1 MLFRSQMGNARRDR
15 IIDLVQIGGTK
26 LRPSGTLFEVLR
38 WGSWHGVVTIAL
50 SVLVAVA
57 LGVGRAPSD
66 LWLPV
71 GYVIG
76 FYLALSLVII
86 AATPR
91 PNLLFGLWV
100 TMTLLAMAAGY
111 MGLRKLGLASAVP
124 VLFAS
129 LVLAALAV
137 LAPHLGWR
145 GRLTVLAVSGLAGT
159 AALLIDMTRNTSR
172 NDPMTT
178 MSSALYPLELRRF
191 EGLVA
196 IPAADGGALAVLP
209 DGLLLAGGDGSFQWL
224 AGTEGLSGRTALQLD
239 LPAPADRAAYLADFD
254 DPASAP
260 RLRLTDVIF
269 APGVR
274 PTRLFAAHQAWSS
287 TERCY
292 TMRVSVLALNWDAGS
307 SPRAA
312 NAWTTLYDSA
322 PCLTAEGQFDDSETG
337 GRLAWAQDG
346 ALLLTLGDAGFSGLD
361 GSMPFAQAEEDN
373 AYGKIWRIEPDTGA
387 ARIVSIGHRN
397 PQGLVVAQ
405 NGRIWSS
412 EHGPQGGDE
421 INLIR
426 EGANYG
432 WPLVTYGTNYG
443 STSWPLDVDGFNH
456 RGFAEPALSFVPS
469 VATSAIIEVTGP
481 MFACWKGDLLLAT
494 LRTNRLYRL
503 RPVGDRIVYSEAMFL
518 GERLRDLAELPDGS
532 IVAWVDRGVLLE
544 LRTGAK
550 MSAFGRYCE
559 GCHAPTFGVS
569 AGPSLVGLI
578 GREIATVPGFSYSPA
593 LTALGGVW
601 DEARLDAF
609 LRDPQAFAPGTSMV
623 LPPLDDAVRAELI
636 DHFTVANP
644 D

>member
-1 MLFRSQMGNARRDR
+1 VRETGACLQIGNANKYR

-26 LRPSGTLFEVLR
+26 LRPAVTLFGVLG

-57 LGVGRAPSD
+57 LGVDRAPSD

-100 TMTLLAMAAGY
+100 TMTVLAMAAGWL
-111 MGLRKLGLASAVP
+111 GLRKLGLASAVP
-124 VLFAS
+124 VLFVG

-137 LAPHLGWR
+137 LLPHLGWR
-145 GRLTVLAVSGLAGT
+145 GRRLVVLAA
-159 AALLIDMTRNTSR
+159 AALVGTTGLSIDMTRNSSR

-196 IPAADGGALAVLP
+196 IPAADGGALAALP

-224 AGTEGLSGRTALQLD
+224 AGTEGLSGRTARQVD
-239 LPAPADRAAYLADFD
+239 LPAPADRAAYFD
-254 DPASAP
+254 DPTSAP

-269 APGVR
+269 APGAR
-274 PTRLFAAHQAWSS
+274 PTRLFAAHQAWAS

-292 TMRVSVLALNWDAGS
+292 TMRVSVLALDWDAES
-307 SPRAA
+307 FPRAA
-312 NAWTTLYDSA
+312 NAWMTLYDSA
-322 PCLTAEGQFDDSETG
+322 PCLTAKGQFDDSETG
-337 GRLAWAQDG
+337 GRLAWAPDG

-405 NGRIWSS
+405 NGRVWSS

-432 WPLVTYGTNYG
+432 WPLVTYGTSYG

-469 VATSAIIEVTGP
+469 VATSAIIEVTGL
-481 MFACWKGDLLLAT
+481 MFARWKGDLLLAT

-503 RPVGDRIVYSEAMFL
+503 RPVGDRIVYSEAIFL

-550 MSAFGRYCE
+550 MSAFGRFCE
-559 GCHAPTFGVS
+559 GCHAPTFGVP
-569 AGPSLVGLI
+569 AGPSLDGLI

-593 LTALGGVW
+593 LAALGGVW

-609 LRDPQAFAPGTSMV
+609 LRDPQAVVPGTSMV

-636 DHFTVANP
+636 DHLRGR
-644 D
+644 

>member
-1 MLFRSQMGNARRDR
+1 MFQIDGNKRLPAVTLFR
-15 IIDLVQIGGTK
+15 
-26 LRPSGTLFEVLR
+26 VLK
-38 WGSWHGVVTIAL
+38 WGSWHGLVTIAL
-50 SVLVAVA
+50 SLLVSVM
-57 LGVGRAPSD
+57 LGLDRAPSD
-66 LWLPV
+66 SWLPAA
-71 GYVIG
+71 YVIG

-91 PNLLFGLWV
+91 PKLLFGLWV
-100 TMTLLAMAAGY
+100 TMALLAMVTGY
-111 MGLRKLGLASAVP
+111 LGLHKLGLASAVP
-124 VLFAS
+124 ALFTG
-129 LVLAALAV
+129 LVLAALAA

-145 GRLTVLAVSGLAGT
+145 GRLTVLVASALAAT
-159 AALLIDMTRNTSR
+159 AGLLIDKTPNSPRSE
-172 NDPMTT
+172 PMTT

-191 EGLVA
+191 EGLVT

-224 AGTEGLSGRTALQLD
+224 AGTEGLSARTALQLD

-254 DPASAP
+254 NPALAP

-269 APGVR
+269 APGAK
-274 PTRLFAAHQAWSS
+274 PTRLFAAHQAWAS

-292 TMRVSVLALNWDAGS
+292 TMRVSVLALDWDADS

-312 NAWTTLYDSA
+312 DAWTTLYDSA

-337 GRLAWAQDG
+337 GRLAWAPDG
-346 ALLLTLGDAGFSGLD
+346 ALLLTLGDTGFSGLD

-373 AYGKIWRIEPDTGA
+373 AYGKIWRIDPDTGA

-405 NGRIWSS
+405 NGRVWSS

-443 STSWPLDVDGFNH
+443 STSWPLDLDGFNH

-481 MFACWKGDLLLAT
+481 MFARWKGDLLLAT
-494 LRTNRLYRL
+494 LRSNRLYRL
-503 RPVGDRIVYSEAMFL
+503 RPVGNRIVYSEAMFL

-544 LRTGAK
+544 LRTSAK
-550 MSAFGRYCE
+550 TSAFGRFCK
-559 GCHAPTFGVS
+559 GCHAPTFGAP
-569 AGPSLVGLI
+569 AGPPLAGLI
-578 GREIATVPGFSYSPA
+578 GREVATVPGFNYSPA

-609 LRDPQAFAPGTSMV
+609 LRAPQAFAPGTSMV

-636 DHFTVANP
+636 DYFTVANP